1 MNFEY
6 SPYDNPAVQWVG
18 TAEDRALFKAHR
30 DGATILSCND
40 DIVGALTTWRNPLH
54 PYLMRFVT
62 VTTAKADALPQAE
75 LADTLLTPVVDRA
88 KNAGQ
93 RGILTVSTDTQSALR
108 SATISRGL
116 RRIRT
121 TFKPKLA
128 LKTAHTATVSLTPG
142 TRLLT
147 QSDVLQSE
155 PLSNALIQAAY
166 LTYQKRHEVDPV
178 KPFADNDWAP
188 RILTDL
194 EPTAPLA
201 LAQGDNIVA
210 YCLTYLRGNRL
221 EFGGAWGQDHG
232 LLDGLLAYTLPA
244 LASRYPTLEGAFAD
258 VDEGGMQVYM
268 SFPDQATAQESA
280 AFAILF

>member
-1 MNFEY
+1 MNFDY
-6 SPYDNPAVQWVG
+6 SPYDHPAVNW
-18 TAEDRALFKAHR
+18 TSTTEDRDLFKAHR
-30 DGATILSCND
+30 DGATLLRCND
-40 DIVGALTTWRNPLH
+40 QVVGALTTWRNPLH

-62 VTTAKADALPQAE
+62 VTTAAACDLSQPE
-75 LADTLLTPVVDRA
+75 LADALLTPVVDRA

-93 RGILTVSTDTQSALR
+93 RGILTVSTDTSSALR

-128 LKTAHTATVSLTPG
+128 LKTAQTATVSLTPG

-147 QSDVLQSE
+147 QSDLLQSE
-155 PLSNALIQAAY
+155 PLSSALIQTAY
-166 LTYQKRHEVDPV
+166 LSYQKRHNVDPV
-178 KPFADNDWAP
+178 KPFADTDWAP

-210 YCLTYLRGNRL
+210 YCLTYLRGNKL

-232 LLDGLLAYTLPA
+232 LLDGLLAYTLPG
-244 LASRYPTLEGAFAD
+244 LASRYAVLEGAFAD

-268 SFPDQATAQESA
+268 SFPDQPTAKELA

>member
-1 MNFEY
+1 M
-6 SPYDNPAVQWVG
+6 AG
-18 TAEDRALFKAHR
+18 TPEDRELFKAHR
-30 DGATILSCND
+30 DGATLLSTNGEV
-40 DIVGALTTWRNPLH
+40 VGALTTWRNPLH
-54 PYLMRFVT
+54 PYLLRFVT
-62 VTTAKADALPQAE
+62 VATAKAAALPQAE
-75 LADTLLTPVVDRA
+75 LADALLTPVVDRA

-121 TFKPKLA
+121 TFKPKLV
-128 LKTAHTATVSLTPG
+128 LKTAQTATVSLTPG
-142 TRLLT
+142 TRLLS
-147 QSDVLQSE
+147 QSDLLQST
-155 PLSNALIQAAY
+155 PLSTALIQTAY
-166 LTYQKRHEVDPV
+166 LTYQKRHDVDPV
-178 KPFADNDWAP
+178 KPFSDNDWAP

-201 LAQGDNIVA
+201 LAQGDNVVA
-210 YCLTYLRGNRL
+210 YCLTYLRGNTL

-244 LASRYPTLEGAFAD
+244 LASRYETLEGAFAD

-268 SFPDQATAQESA
+268 SFPDQATAQELA